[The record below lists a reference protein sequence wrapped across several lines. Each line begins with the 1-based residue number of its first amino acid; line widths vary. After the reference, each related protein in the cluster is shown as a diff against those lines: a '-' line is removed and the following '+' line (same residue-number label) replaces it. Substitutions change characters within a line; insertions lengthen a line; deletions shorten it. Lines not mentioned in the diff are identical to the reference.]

1 MKYGGYAGVAALV
14 IGMLLIPQ
22 IQYRK
27 NKKHYFMI
35 AEDYEQYKEEIEAE
49 NQTEFSTEAA

>member
-1 MKYGGYAGVAALV
+1 MPVSLHLSF
-14 IGMLLIPQ
+14 GMLLIPQ
-22 IQYRK
+22 IQYYK

-49 NQTEFSTEAA
+49 KQS

>member
-1 MKYGGYAGVAALV
+1 MPGVAALV

-22 IQYRK
+22 LQYRK

-49 NQTEFSTEAA
+49 NKAELSVEAA